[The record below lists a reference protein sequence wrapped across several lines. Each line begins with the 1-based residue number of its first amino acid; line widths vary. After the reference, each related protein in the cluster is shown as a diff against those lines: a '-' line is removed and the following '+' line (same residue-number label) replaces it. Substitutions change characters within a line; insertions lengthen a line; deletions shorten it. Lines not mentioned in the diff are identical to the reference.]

1 MLPWSI
7 TTTSSDCSSSDSADE
22 RAIAEQVDIIFPNQ
36 DGRGVHANI
45 SGAGV
50 IATAPNKENAIRF
63 LEYLTTPEA
72 QAFFAQGNHEFPVVE
87 GVKLDPVLE
96 QWGEVKTD
104 AVNAAKL
111 GENNPDAVKLMDR
124 VGWK

>member
-1 MLPWSI
+1 M
-7 TTTSSDCSSSDSADE
+7 
-22 RAIAEQVDIIFPNQ
+22 
-36 DGRGVHANI
+36 
-45 SGAGV
+45 

-96 QWGEVKTD
+96 QWAEVKTD

-111 GENNPDAVKLMDR
+111 GENNPEAVKLMDR
-124 VGWK
+124 VGWR